1 MQKYIWELDLWFL
14 FACDKPMRFLSLFQR
29 RRASPSIHYDS
40 IYLGGPHVC
49 VCNPKVM
56 NFERF
61 VMRFGPPRIMRFHRP
76 SSFFT
81 TAAGDK
87 GHAMGGIDHRPVYVS
102 VLKKLSE
109 KFRFP
114 SFKCVHV
121 LNHVHPS
128 STQTLLPPLLHSLPH
143 QFLFQCM
150 YGCPLFEKV
159 L

>member
-1 MQKYIWELDLWFL
+1 MCVRTRFHCLCGFSAGFRQDRIIPRGPQIAPLLSSPFFSSVIYRTDTSERNAAFFFPMQKYIWELDLWFL

-87 GHAMGGIDHRPVYVS
+87 GHAMDGIDP
-102 VLKKLSE
+102 
-109 KFRFP
+109 F
-114 SFKCVHV
+114 
-121 LNHVHPS
+121 
-128 STQTLLPPLLHSLPH
+128 
-143 QFLFQCM
+143 M
-150 YGCPLFEKV
+150 
-159 L
+159 